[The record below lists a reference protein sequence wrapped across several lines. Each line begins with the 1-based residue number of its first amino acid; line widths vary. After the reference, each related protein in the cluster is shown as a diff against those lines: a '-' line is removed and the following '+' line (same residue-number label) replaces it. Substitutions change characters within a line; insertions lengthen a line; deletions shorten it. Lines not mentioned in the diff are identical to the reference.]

1 LSLAPRP
8 DLNFK
13 LAGEVRGG
21 AIAFSLGDDSIRLES
36 PNPIATGDA
45 PYNLYVLRDPE
56 WEPTAQ
62 AQKGQFAAGSVSPGE
77 LAELKRQ

>member
-1 LSLAPRP
+1 LSVAPRP

-36 PNPIATGDA
+36 PNPTATGDA

-62 AQKGQFAAGSVSPGE
+62 AQTGQFAAGSVSPGE